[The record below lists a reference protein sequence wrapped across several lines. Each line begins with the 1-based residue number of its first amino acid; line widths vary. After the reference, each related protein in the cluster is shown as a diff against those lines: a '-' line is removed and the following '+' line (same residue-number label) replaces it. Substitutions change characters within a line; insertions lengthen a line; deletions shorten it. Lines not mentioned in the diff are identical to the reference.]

1 MLIIH
6 GAPSFPLVVSEAW
19 TDALAS
25 LESGAA
31 CVIQAH
37 NARVILEPVARFL
50 RKSRGSNDFGRVG
63 LMTKSTNE
71 DYSIVALDKFIQA
84 TRDSGYKGT
93 ASAIAELID
102 NSLQAGATEIAVSI
116 SVDEDTHEHPLVLS
130 VVDNGSGM
138 DARTL
143 RTALRFGGSSRFNDR
158 NGIGRYG
165 MGLPNSSL
173 SQAKRVTVHTWRS
186 HRGQVLRSYLDI
198 DEIASGEL
206 SSVPEPVVVP
216 RPTFVN
222 GHASGTAVTWSR
234 CDRLDHRRIS
244 TLTRRL
250 LVSLGRRFRHFLW
263 RGVSLTIN
271 GDPVEPVDPLYLN
284 AHGSFSGAIQFG
296 DELVFEVA
304 ARPDDRT
311 TTGIV
316 RVRFSELP
324 VDAWSKLG
332 NDEKRVRGIT
342 KGAGVSV
349 VRSGREVD
357 YGWFFLNGKR
367 RENYDDWW
375 RCEVTFDPVLDEAF
389 GITHSKQQIRP
400 MPHLVEAIAPDI
412 EAIARALNAR
422 ARKAHLAVKTAERF
436 SESESRAREKDVML
450 PPIPPRR
457 RPRDEKVL
465 NGLAKI
471 LPQATEADGP
481 HHKTEYRILA
491 KSLSETLFFN
501 YARDDGRFV
510 LVINP
515 EHPFYKTIYKP
526 LLDADSPAE
535 TTLRGHL
542 DLMLIAMARTE
553 ALLEKETDIKVAETI
568 RKGWSDTLATLLDN

>member
-1 MLIIH
+1 MI
-6 GAPSFPLVVSEAW
+6 
-19 TDALAS
+19 
-25 LESGAA
+25 
-31 CVIQAH
+31 
-37 NARVILEPVARFL
+37 
-50 RKSRGSNDFGRVG
+50 KSAD
-63 LMTKSTNE
+63 E

-93 ASAIAELID
+93 SSAVAELID

-116 SVDEDTHEHPLVLS
+116 TVDETGEAYPLVLS
-130 VVDNGSGM
+130 VIDNGSGM

-158 NGIGRYG
+158 NGLGRYG

-186 HRGQVLRSYLDI
+186 RRGQVLSSYLDI
-198 DEIASGEL
+198 DEIANGAITA
-206 SSVPEPVVVP
+206 VPEPTVVA
-216 RPTFVN
+216 RPTFIN

-234 CDRLDHRRIS
+234 CDRLDNRRIS

-263 RGVSLTIN
+263 DGVSLTIN
-271 GDPVEPVDPLYLN
+271 GDLVEPVDPLYLN
-284 AHGSFSGAIQFG
+284 PSSQFSGATQFG

-304 ARPDDRT
+304 AKPDDQA

-316 RVRFSELP
+316 RIRFSELP
-324 VDAWSKLG
+324 VEAWSKLG
-332 NDEKRVRGIT
+332 NDEKRLRGIA

-349 VRSGREVD
+349 IRAGREVD
-357 YGWFFLNGKR
+357 YGWFFLTGKR

-412 EAIARALNAR
+412 EAIARALNGR

-436 SESESRAREKDVML
+436 SASEGRASEKDAML
-450 PPIPPRR
+450 PPLPPRR
-457 RPRDEKVL
+457 RPRDEQVL
-465 NGLAKI
+465 DGLGQT
-471 LPQATEADGP
+471 LPPGTDAGDP

-515 EHPFYKTIYKP
+515 EHPFYKIIYKP
-526 LLDADSPAE
+526 LLDADTSAE
-535 TTLRGHL
+535 ATLRGHL
-542 DLMLIAMARTE
+542 DLLLLAIARTE
-553 ALLEKETDIKVAETI
+553 ALLEKETDIKVAESI
-568 RKGWSDTLATLLDN
+568 RKGWSDTLATLLDS